1 MDVLTTPAS
10 EGHARLGSVFVIHEA
25 LTGLECAEIDG
36 HTRDAIREV
45 DSVAATL
52 RLMPF
57 TFQKRLPHD
66 TPLKG
71 RE

>member
-1 MDVLTTPAS
+1 M
-10 EGHARLGSVFVIHEA
+10 FVIHEA
-25 LTGLECAEIDG
+25 LTGLKCAEIDG

-66 TPLKG
+66 TPLKS